1 MNTDKI
7 AKNEITE
14 FQKLGQ
20 NILQSSKFTNLQKQ
34 IEELENQIQ
43 RENIDWQNLDSV
55 EQNRQN
61 STKLSNLQKEMT
73 KYLEFQTE
81 MSNLDAAIEMEEK
94 LEIEKSLRIGI
105 KLANEIQNREFLNGI
120 FDDKDVLM
128 SIHAGAGGTDAQD
141 WAGMLVHMYQAF
153 AKKMNWDLEIV
164 NLSSGEVGGIKSI
177 LMKISGENVYGILKE
192 EAGVH
197 RLVRISPFNA
207 GKTRETSFAL
217 VEILPS
223 GLEKQFEVKI
233 DEKDLRWDYFM
244 AGGKG
249 GQSVNTTY
257 SAVRLVH
264 IPTGI
269 SISSQNQRSQL
280 QNKGEAMKILQ
291 NRLAIL
297 NLRNQNEFKNEL
309 KGIFVSAE
317 WGSQIRS
324 YVLHPYK
331 MVKDHRS
338 NWETDNITNFL
349 ENGNILEAIWAN
361 KRKNAEK

>member
-1 MNTDKI
+1 MNTDKSD
-7 AKNEITE
+7 KNQIIE

-20 NILQSSKFTNLQKQ
+20 DILQSSKFINLKQK
-34 IEELENQIQ
+34 IEELQIINENT
-43 RENIDWQNLDSV
+43 DWQNPDSID
-55 EQNRQN
+55 QNRQN
-61 STKLSNLQKEMT
+61 STKLSTLQKEIT
-73 KYLEFQTE
+73 KYLKLQTE
-81 MSNLDAAIEMEEK
+81 MSNLNAAIEIEEE
-94 LEIEKSLRIGI
+94 LEIEKSLRIATKI
-105 KLANEIQNREFLNGI
+105 ASEIQNREFLNGV

-128 SIHAGAGGTDAQD
+128 SIHAGAGGLDAQD

-153 AKKMNWDLEIV
+153 AKKMSWNLEII
-164 NLSSGEVGGIKSI
+164 NLSSGDEGGIKSI
-177 LMKISGENVYGILKE
+177 LIKISGEKVYGLLKE

-223 GLEKQFEVKI
+223 GLEEQFVVKI
-233 DEKDLRWDYFM
+233 DEKELRWDYFM

-280 QNKGEAMKILQ
+280 QNKGEALKILQ

-297 NLRNQNEFKNEL
+297 NLQNQEEFKSEL
-309 KGIFVSAE
+309 KGVFVSAE

-338 NWETDNITNFL
+338 NWETADIASFL
-349 ENGNILEAIWAN
+349 ENGEILEVIWSIKKWRN
-361 KRKNAEK
+361 LQI

>member
-1 MNTDKI
+1 MNLDKT
-7 AKNEITE
+7 KNEIIE
-14 FQKLGQ
+14 FQNLAQK
-20 NILQSSKFTNLQKQ
+20 ILQSSKFVNLKQKIQ
-34 IEELENQIQ
+34 ELEIKN
-43 RENIDWQNLDSV
+43 ENTDWQNPDFID
-55 EQNRQN
+55 QNRQN
-61 STKLSNLQKEMT
+61 STELSLLQKELA
-73 KYLEFQTE
+73 KYLELETE
-81 MSNLDAAIEMEEK
+81 MANLIAAIEMEED
-94 LEIEKSLRIGI
+94 LEIAKSLQIGK
-105 KLANEIQNREFLNGI
+105 KLANEIQNREFLNGV
-120 FDDKDVLM
+120 FDDKGVLM
-128 SIHAGAGGTDAQD
+128 SIHAGAGGLDAQD

-153 AKKMNWDLEIV
+153 GKKMSWNLEII
-164 NLSSGEVGGIKSI
+164 NLSSGDVGGIKSI
-177 LMKISGENVYGILKE
+177 LIKISGEKVYGILKE

-197 RLVRISPFNA
+197 RLVRISPFNS

-223 GLEKQFEVKI
+223 GLEESFVVNV

-264 IPTGI
+264 LPTGI

-280 QNKGEAMKILQ
+280 QNKGEALKILQ

-297 NLRNQNEFKNEL
+297 NLQNQNEFKNEL
-309 KGIFVSAE
+309 KGVFVSAE

-338 NWETDNITNFL
+338 GWETGDIVSFL
-349 ENGNILEAIWAN
+349 EEGEILDAIWAN
-361 KRKNAEK
+361 KRKNAENS